1 MTINDFSGND
11 FSGNNLTYNNLEI
24 SQEEISQ
31 EEIYLKSERLNR
43 LKNKIELM
51 EKSNHI
57 EALHIIY
64 QDKSIKLS
72 ENNNGTFIN
81 LTDIDETMLD
91 KIEDFIQYIE
101 LQKHQIDDIEKKKAS
116 IENIYF
122 QQNANKDLAS

>member
-1 MTINDFSGND
+1 MHSVEESQSEQPLSENEKITIK
-11 FSGNNLTYNNLEI
+11 T
-24 SQEEISQ
+24 
-31 EEIYLKSERLNR
+31 ERLKRIKTKIENMDKTNQISA
-43 LKNKIELM
+43 LYMISKNKTV
-51 EKSNHI
+51 K
-57 EALHIIY
+57 Y
-64 QDKSIKLS
+64 S

-122 QQNANKDLAS
+122 QQNANKDLA